1 MEKSLAQRLV
11 CRVALGGVGVMV
23 LLCCGCTGLREWI
36 HNGFKVGPNYH
47 KPAAPVAPEW
57 IETAAPGVN
66 SVCPDLRDWWL
77 VFDDPVLNELIK
89 TAHQQNLDVRI
100 AGARVLEA
108 RAMRNVAL
116 GGLFPQLQNATA
128 SYQRN
133 AISRTTA
140 QTKFITR
147 FQNFSIPGLPVLFPF
162 PAFFDQWSAGF
173 NLSWEL
179 DFWGRFRRAIEAGDA
194 NFDASIENYDAALV
208 TLIADV
214 ATNYIELRT
223 FQERIRFADK
233 NIAIQD
239 ELVKKAELRLDVGQA
254 GKLDLAQMRS
264 NLTDTLALKES
275 LQNGLRQANNRLC
288 VLLGMPVRDLTREL
302 GEGPVPIAPLE
313 VVVGVPADL
322 LRRRPDVRSAERQVA
337 AASAQIGVAMS
348 DLYPHI
354 SIIGTLGW
362 QSETLSKMLGP
373 QSLNGNIGPS
383 IQWNILNYGRIL
395 NNVRAQDARFQQAIY
410 SYQKTVLTAGR
421 EAEDGMIEFLTAKR
435 RALQLTDSARNAETA
450 VEVVED
456 LIKLKN
462 FDVNRIFV
470 TTNFLTQQ
478 QDKLAQ
484 ARGDIALGLIQVY
497 RALGGGW
504 QIRLPDSPVTAS
516 CPTPAD
522 ASSTTSAPAFE
533 VLPALRPPPADHWMI
548 SAMP

>member
-1 MEKSLAQRLV
+1 M
-11 CRVALGGVGVMV
+11 
-23 LLCCGCTGLREWI
+23 REWI

-47 KPAAPVAPEW
+47 KPAAPVASEW
-57 IETAAPGVN
+57 IEASSTGTN
-66 SVCPDLRDWWL
+66 SGRPNLRDWWM
-77 VFDDPVLNELIK
+77 VFDDPVLNGLVES
-89 TAHQQNLDVRI
+89 AYQQNLDVRI
-100 AGARVLEA
+100 AGSRVLEA
-108 RAMRNVAL
+108 RALRNVAL
-116 GGLFPQLQNATA
+116 GGLFPQLQNATG

-147 FQNFSIPGLPVLFPF
+147 FQDFSIPGLPVLFPF

-179 DFWGRFRRAIEAGDA
+179 DFWGRFRRAVEAGDA
-194 NFDASIENYDAALV
+194 NFDAAVENYDAVLV
-208 TLIADV
+208 TLIGDV
-214 ATNYIELRT
+214 ASNYIELRT

-239 ELVKKAELRLDVGQA
+239 DLAKKAETRLEVGQA

-264 NLTDTLALKES
+264 NLTDTMALKEQ

-302 GEGPVPIAPLE
+302 GEGPVPTAPPE
-313 VVVGVPADL
+313 VVIGVPANL
-322 LRRRPDVRSAERQVA
+322 LRRRPDVRGAERQVA

-362 QSETLSKMLGP
+362 QSETLSKLFGP
-373 QSLNGNIGPS
+373 QSLSSNIGPNF
-383 IQWNILNYGRIL
+383 QWNILNYGRIL

-410 SYQKTVLTAGR
+410 TYQKTVLTAGR
-421 EAEDGMIEFLTAKR
+421 EAEDGMIDFLTAKR
-435 RALQLTDSARNAETA
+435 RVLQLTESARNAEIA
-450 VEVVED
+450 VDVVED

-504 QIRLPDSPVTAS
+504 QIRSHDLPATDS
-516 CPTPAD
+516 CPAPGD
-522 ASSTTSAPAFE
+522 QNSTAPAE
-533 VLPALRPPPADHWMI
+533 VLPALRPPPVNHWLI
-548 SAMP
+548 GAVQ